1 MPIKTI
7 SNRLKWRFVVYFLFV
22 GLLASAQAANSP
34 LSLIQS
40 GSDRALKMLRSSQT
54 GQAPSLRQQKG
65 EILQI
70 VDEYFNF
77 HEMAKRALG
86 RPWKSQPPEKQ
97 QEFVKLFKQLLFNT
111 YINRVETYTGANEK
125 FSYDEERIEG
135 DYALVKTR
143 IMGYKN
149 TDVQVDYR
157 LRLEE
162 DGKWKAYDVVVEG
175 ISLVNNYRQQFDSI
189 LTGGSF
195 DSLLDRM
202 REKVSAQD

>member
-1 MPIKTI
+1 MPIKMI
-7 SNRLKWRFVVYFLFV
+7 SNSLRWIVIVYILIF
-22 GLLASAQAANSP
+22 GLLSSAEAANTP
-34 LSLIQS
+34 LNLIQS
-40 GSDRALKMLRSSQT
+40 GSDRALEMLRSAQS
-54 GQAPSLRQQKG
+54 GQAPSLRQRKA

-86 RPWKSQPPEKQ
+86 RSWKNQSPEKQ

-111 YINRVETYTGANEK
+111 YINRVETYTGSNEK

-149 TDVQVDYR
+149 TDVQIDYR
-157 LRLEE
+157 LRFQNGE
-162 DGKWKAYDVVVEG
+162 WKAYDVVVEG

-189 LTGGSF
+189 LASGSF
-195 DSLLDRM
+195 DALLDRM
-202 REKVSAQD
+202 REKISAQN